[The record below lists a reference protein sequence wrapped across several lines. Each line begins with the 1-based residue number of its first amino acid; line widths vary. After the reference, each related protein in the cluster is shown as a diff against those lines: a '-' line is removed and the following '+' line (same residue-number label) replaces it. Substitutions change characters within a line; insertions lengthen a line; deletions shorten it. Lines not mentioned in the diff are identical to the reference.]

1 MTPSPLDLGVSWALF
16 DPDFKQQQMKLI
28 IQSFQKASN
37 NDSSMA
43 DHKTNDNE
51 SKDIKTEKGSKS

>member
-1 MTPSPLDLGVSWALF
+1 
-16 DPDFKQQQMKLI
+16 MKLI
-28 IQSFQKASN
+28 IQSFQKATD

-51 SKDIKTEKGSKS
+51 SKDIKTEKGSRS